1 MQMFPQR
8 TNRFAAV
15 GRIAAAALFATSAAV
30 SAGAQQATTTA
41 EPAKLDLQA
50 ALKAPFEMARLD
62 SSSASDSM
70 GYSSSAGAAETA
82 SAESFTFNS
91 SEVEQP
97 PPRRRRY
104 GRPNYNDRWHNQDGS
119 SKLAFN
125 ASVGFN
131 IPVGSDSTDF
141 LKTSYRFQ
149 VGAGYNMSR
158 KFGIM
163 LQFDWDNFGLP
174 ANLITSQR
182 NLYQNAGFYYSD
194 GTPVDFTGMDGH
206 TRIWS
211 FTLNPTYNFYQG
223 EKMGAYV
230 VGGGGFYHKTTNF
243 TLPQTG
249 TGFDPY
255 YGYYQFQ
262 SNQSFDAYTSNS
274 PGVNGGIGV
283 TYKFSR
289 FASERFFAEAKYV
302 HTFNSARIGDPAITG
317 NPAGIFNNLYPPN
330 SNETSYIP
338 ITFGVRW

>member
-1 MQMFPQR
+1 MQTFPQR

-15 GRIAAAALFATSAAV
+15 GRIAAAALFVASSAISAA
-30 SAGAQQATTTA
+30 AQQAATTA
-41 EPAKLDLQA
+41 GPAKLDLQA
-50 ALKAPFEMARLD
+50 ALKAPFELPRLD

-82 SAESFTFNS
+82 SAESFSFNS
-91 SEVEQP
+91 SEAAQP

-119 SKLAFN
+119 GKLAVN
-125 ASVGFN
+125 VGVGLN
-131 IPVGSDSTDF
+131 IPVGSDSTNF

-149 VGAGYNMSR
+149 AGVGYNLSR

-182 NLYQNAGFYYSD
+182 NLYQNAGFVYSD
-194 GTPVDFTGMDGH
+194 GSQVDFTGMDGH

-211 FTLNPTYNFYQG
+211 FTLNPTFNFYQG
-223 EKMGAYV
+223 DKMGAYV
-230 VGGGGFYHKTTNF
+230 VAGGGFYHKTTNF

-249 TGFDPY
+249 TGYDPY

-289 FASERFFAEAKYV
+289 FANERFFAEAKYV
-302 HTFNSARIGDPAITG
+302 HTFNSARIGDPQITG
-317 NPAGIFNNLYPPN
+317 NPAGVFNNLYPPN